1 LERRGVADLLDD
13 RITELEIQASFSEDL
28 LDRLNEIIARQQSQ
42 IDHLLREVALLR
54 EQNRSAEPATFR
66 SLRDELPPH
75 Y

>member
-1 LERRGVADLLDD
+1 MTDPIDSRL
-13 RITELEIQASFSEDL
+13 TNLEIKASFTEDL
-28 LDRLNEIIARQQSQ
+28 LDRLNEIIVRQQSQ

-54 EQNRSAEPATFR
+54 EQGRGAEPAPFR